1 MKREDE
7 FNLIHRIVTEA
18 RREAEREPDKENSF
32 ILHKSM
38 AIKFHNPYKQCGLAY
53 LGKHTH
59 THAHS
64 LHMAKAGNSI
74 MYQLV
79 LRLYAA
85 EEKEKGEV
93 LQKKKKK
100 KKLSYCLV
108 EVSLPQQVRL
118 HRVPLKT

>member
-18 RREAEREPDKENSF
+18 RREGEREPDKENSF

-38 AIKFHNPYKQCGLAY
+38 AIQFHNPYKQCGFAY
-53 LGKHTH
+53 LGKH

-64 LHMAKAGNSI
+64 LHMAKARNWI

-85 EEKEKGEV
+85 EKKEKGEV
-93 LQKKKKK
+93 LQKKKK
-100 KKLSYCLV
+100 
-108 EVSLPQQVRL
+108 
-118 HRVPLKT
+118 